1 MEYMDWT
8 KLIIQLNQLEIQL
21 QNQLEIQPQI
31 RPIDHSNA
39 RSIQSHNIPACHCQH
54 YIYGIVYAFTK
65 EKPKIHIDN

>member
-31 RPIDHSNA
+31 RPIELYMHSLKKN
-39 RSIQSHNIPACHCQH
+39 QK
-54 YIYGIVYAFTK
+54 YILIINPKRINYSKLTELNFTIYCK
-65 EKPKIHIDN
+65 F